1 MSAPEICGYD
11 GYAGKDS
18 EGHPLRLYSAEAC
31 KAKGGNPLGNNEC
44 GYPQG
49 GSISWDCREVN
60 NNPIA
65 MVYENRYYIGGVV
78 VVGGLLAWRY
88 SMMRS

>member
-18 EGHPLRLYSAEAC
+18 EGHPLRLYSAAEC
-31 KAKGGNPLGNNEC
+31 EAKGGKPSGNGEC
-44 GYPQG
+44 TYPNG

-60 NNPIA
+60 NSSVA
-65 MVYENRYYIGGVV
+65 MLYEKRYYIGGIVL
-78 VVGGLLAWRY
+78 VGGFLAWRY
-88 SMMRS
+88 MRK